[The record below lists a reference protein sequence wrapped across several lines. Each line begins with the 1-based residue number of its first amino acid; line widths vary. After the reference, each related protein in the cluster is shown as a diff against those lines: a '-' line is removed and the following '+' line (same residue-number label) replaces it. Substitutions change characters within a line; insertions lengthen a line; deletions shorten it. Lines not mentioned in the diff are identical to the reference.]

1 MVTTRAFQG
10 TIASMI
16 DVHAHVLPGVDDGA
30 ASLAVAQAMLTRA
43 KALGFTTVVAT
54 PHLEG
59 PLSPDYHAVIEEA
72 AAVVDPVAAELGL
85 TLGLGFEN
93 LLTPD
98 LPARLERGEPV
109 TLDGSTT
116 VLVELPLA
124 GWPLHTEQTL
134 FAIQAAGFRP
144 LLAHPER
151 YATLQAEPERA
162 FALAERGVLM
172 QVTIGSLAGVF
183 GRHAQRIAE
192 ELLVNDCA
200 TVLATDAHTIGQ
212 RIETVARG
220 LERARQ
226 LTGAARVHQL
236 VADNPRALLTNGALP
251 EPAPCQPEAVSHGG
265 WRSALRRL
273 TTRTSAP

>member
-1 MVTTRAFQG
+1 
-10 TIASMI
+10 MI
-16 DVHAHVLPGVDDGA
+16 DLHTHVLPGVDDGA
-30 ASLAVAQAMLTRA
+30 ASLAVAQAMLEHA

-54 PHLEG
+54 PHLDG
-59 PLSPDYHAVIEEA
+59 PLSPGYLAVIDEA
-72 AAVVDPVAAELGL
+72 AAAVDPIAAGLGL

-98 LPARLERGEPV
+98 LPGRLERGEPV

-116 VLVELPLA
+116 VLVELPFA

-151 YATLQAEPERA
+151 YTTLQTEPERA
-162 FALAERGVLM
+162 FALADRGVLL
-172 QVTIGSLAGVF
+172 QVTIASLAGVF
-183 GRHAQRIAE
+183 GRNAQRIAE
-192 ELLVNDCA
+192 DLLVNDVA
-200 TVLATDAHTIGQ
+200 TVLATDAHTMGQ
-212 RIETVARG
+212 RIELVTHG

-226 LTGAARVHQL
+226 LVGADRVRQL
-236 VADNPRALLTNGALP
+236 VVDNPQALLTNEPLP
-251 EPAPCQPEAVSHGG
+251 EPVPCQPEPVAQGG

-273 TTRTSAP
+273 TTRASAP